1 MSKSKKNNQSKD
13 KKQQGGAQNCE
24 NNMKYA
30 ADQQQGS
37 AADCNDNRCE
47 NKNESNCR

>member
-1 MSKSKKNNQSKD
+1 MMSKSKKNSQNKN
-13 KKQQGGAQNCE
+13 KTNGAQNCE

-30 ADQQQGS
+30 TDKQQGS
-37 AADCNDNRCE
+37 ASDCHDNRCE